1 MSHPSSTLEQRYAA
15 IVEILR
21 DDAGVTFGSP
31 AGKGF
36 GASALKINDR
46 IFAML
51 VGGRFVI
58 KLPKERV
65 DALVASGGGQRFDS
79 GQGRPMK
86 EWVAIEPASGLEW
99 LALAREARTF
109 VASQRSDLSQKGS
122 QGDDSR

>member
-1 MSHPSSTLEQRYAA
+1 MSHPPATPEERYAA
-15 IVEILR
+15 IVGILR

-31 AGKGF
+31 AGRGF
-36 GASALKINDR
+36 GTSALKIDNR

-51 VGGRFVI
+51 VQGRFVI
-58 KLPKERV
+58 KLPRQRV
-65 DALVASGGGQRFDS
+65 DALVASGDGQRFDS

-99 LALAREARTF
+99 LVLAREARTF
-109 VASQRSDLSQKGS
+109 VASQPSPSSRKSS

>member
-1 MSHPSSTLEQRYAA
+1 MSHPPADLGERYAA
-15 IVEILR
+15 IAGALCT
-21 DDAGVTFGSP
+21 DAGVTFGSP
-31 AGKGF
+31 AGRGF
-36 GASALKINDR
+36 GASALKTNNR

-51 VGGRFVI
+51 IQGRFVI
-58 KLPKERV
+58 KLPRQRV
-65 DALVASGGGQRFDS
+65 DALVASGDGKHFDS